1 MPDTAP
7 SPAARARRLAAEGR
21 LDDAAAVV
29 AALVREATGLDV
41 ARVLIN
47 RDGYSLNSLNGLVD
61 AADGREF
68 FFKFHQEEGEEGSVA
83 EYYRA
88 GLLERAGFPVDRP
101 AYVSHAVGRQIL
113 LYPRRRD
120 ARLADLCL
128 AIERGEDQGNG
139 APPLIA
145 AQERLDR
152 LIGDRTLATL
162 HDATAAEI
170 AAEPIHGLFHARL
183 VDPQRPDRLGGRVAR
198 FYQGRTVTLPGLALP
213 WEAFAGCRW
222 VINGTA
228 YADTLA
234 DLFADSLTALAPP
247 ALAGQGAVTAHGDAH
262 NANVWVEGDPAS
274 PRLVWFDPAFAGAH
288 IPTLLAEI
296 KATFHNILAHPFWL
310 YHPALADGRYHVAVR
325 RAGDVLEVTHDWGPG
340 ALRRAFLDSKVRH
353 VWRPLLVELARRH
366 RLPADWRRVIR
377 RALFCCP
384 TLVMNLL
391 ADADTGADT
400 GRTPPVA
407 VLGFAVAVMAGS
419 EPVSGGDIVSRMLDA
434 MAP

>member
-1 MPDTAP
+1 MPETALP
-7 SPAARARRLAAEGR
+7 PAARARRLAAEGR
-21 LDDAAAVV
+21 LDEAAAVV
-29 AALVREATGLDV
+29 AGLVRDVTGLDV
-41 ARVLIN
+41 AGVSVN

-61 AADGREF
+61 TADGGAF

-88 GLLERAGFPVDRP
+88 ELLEQAGFPVDRP

-128 AIERGEDQGNG
+128 AIERGDAAIDG
-139 APPLIA
+139 AAPLIA
-145 AQERLDR
+145 AQARLDR

-162 HDATAAEI
+162 HDASAAEV
-170 AAEPIHGLFHARL
+170 AAEPIHGLFHSRL
-183 VDPQRPDRLGGRVAR
+183 VDRQRADRLGGRVAR
-198 FYQGRTVTLPGLALP
+198 FYRGRTVTLPGLALP

-228 YADTLA
+228 YADTLT
-234 DLFADSLTALAPP
+234 DLFADSVAALAPA
-247 ALAGQGAVTAHGDAH
+247 ALAGHGAVTAHGDAH
-262 NANVWVEGDPAS
+262 NANVWVEGDPAA

-288 IPTLLAEI
+288 VPALLAEI

-310 YHPALADGRYHVAVR
+310 YHPALADGRYRVAVR
-325 RAGDVLEVTHDWGPG
+325 RTGDVLEVTHDWEPG
-340 ALRRAFLDSKVRH
+340 TLRYAFLDSKVRH
-353 VWRPLLVELARRH
+353 VWRPLLIELARRG
-366 RLPADWRRVIR
+366 RLPADWRRVVR

-391 ADADTGADT
+391 ADADTGVDT
-400 GRTPPVA
+400 GRTPA
-407 VLGFAVAVMAGS
+407 IALLGFAVAVTAGS
-419 EPVSGGDIVSRMLDA
+419 EPQSGGDIVSRMLDT